1 MPRSL
6 QRTPPAADDR
16 GVTRPPASS
25 PPPGPAPC
33 SGRTSSLPKPRW
45 ARAPGFR
52 VVGGDVQLPLLADRP
67 VIVGTASAA
76 DLRVVDDFV
85 SGRHL
90 RLTADTHAVR
100 VEDLGSKNGTWV
112 DGVLVDRA
120 WVRAGATI
128 RVGRLE
134 LRVQGAGESVQP
146 ETPPRE
152 LGAVQRLLGRSAAM
166 RSVRERLVR
175 LAPLSQPVLVCG
187 ETGTGKE
194 LAARV
199 LHEHG
204 ERCHGPFVPLN
215 CGSIPEQLAES
226 ALFGHRRGAFTGAE
240 RDHPGA
246 FGRASGG
253 TLFLDEIGELP
264 PLLQAKLLRALET
277 GEVLPVGAERE
288 TRVDVRIVAATHRDL
303 PRMVVEGRM
312 RADLY
317 HRLAVLTVELPPL
330 RDRRE
335 DIPELVA
342 AFGAMAECEMGRPLR
357 LSAEAIRAAQ
367 SHAWAGNVRALRNAV
382 QRAVA
387 LGEARLVPDFEVPGL
402 EIPVSDATSARE
414 AIEVPRGDFETMK
427 RALLRRVVAEAG
439 SIRQAAIMLGVP
451 RSTLGAWL
459 AEGDG

>member
-1 MPRSL
+1 MG
-6 QRTPPAADDR
+6 ADL
-16 GVTRPPASS
+16 
-25 PPPGPAPC
+25 
-33 SGRTSSLPKPRW
+33 SLPLPVGK
-45 ARAPGFR
+45 A
-52 VVGGDVQLPLLADRP
+52 VV
-67 VIVGTASAA
+67 VGTASAA
-76 DLRVVDDFV
+76 DVRVSDEFV
-85 SGRHL
+85 SARHV
-90 RLTADTHAVR
+90 RVRADSEAVQ

-128 RVGRLE
+128 RVGRIE
-134 LRVQGAGESVQP
+134 LRLQGARGPSQ
-146 ETPPRE
+146 TA
-152 LGAVQRLLGRSAAM
+152 GAPQSSAVDRLLGRSAVM
-166 RSVRERLVR
+166 RAVRERLVR
-175 LAPLSQPVLVCG
+175 LAPLPQPVLVCG

-199 LHEHG
+199 LHERS
-204 ERCHGPFVPLN
+204 ERRSGPFVPLN

-246 FGRASGG
+246 FGRAAGG

-264 PLLQAKLLRALET
+264 LVLQAKLLRALES

-288 TRVDVRIVAATHRDL
+288 VSLDVRIVAATHRDL
-303 PRMVVEGRM
+303 PRMVVDGRM

-317 HRLAVLTVELPPL
+317 HRLAVLTVELPAL

-342 AFGAMAECEMGRPLR
+342 AFAAEAERQIGRPLS
-357 LSAEAIRAAQ
+357 LSPDALRAAQ
-367 SHAWAGNVRALRNAV
+367 SHGWSGNVRALRNAV

-387 LGEARLVPDFEVPGL
+387 LGETELVPDVQLPRMDAPG
-402 EIPVSDATSARE
+402 ITTTPARE

-427 RALLRRVVAEAG
+427 RALLRHVVAEAG
-439 SIRQAAIMLGVP
+439 SIRQAATVLGVP

-459 AEGDG
+459 SEG